1 MVKKILSLA
10 VLASLVSVESAD
22 AQQSRVYDRNNNY
35 VIDVRGNCATS
46 NIEGEVCEISAP
58 DHSHA
63 VVDNNPRKLNYEDTV
78 VYFDFDKSRLKG
90 NEVAKLD
97 RLVEFVRTANVTSV
111 DVVGYADR
119 VGSDS
124 YNDALSR
131 RRADAVIKYL
141 TNNGMNGIKVAD
153 IQALGETASKDR
165 CLDVVGRQAV
175 IDCLWEN
182 RKVEVRVNYKN

>member
-46 NIEGEVCEISAP
+46 NMEGEVCEISAP
-58 DHSHA
+58 NRA
-63 VVDNNPRKLNYEDTV
+63 VVNNNPRKLNYEDTV
-78 VYFDFDKSRLKG
+78 VYFDFDKSYLKR
-90 NEVAKLD
+90 NENAKLD
-97 RLVEFVRTANVTSV
+97 RLVEFVRTADVTSI

-119 VGSDS
+119 MGSDS

-141 TNNGMNGIKVAD
+141 RSNGMNGINAAG

-175 IDCLWEN
+175 IDCLWED